1 MTAMEMIDLAPCDW
15 ERAVDVMSANKRQDL
30 AARCDSIAKHA
41 AMVGTYLESR
51 YGYGCGD
58 QGHEAAV
65 TAANAAGKKVWVKTL
80 GYNEFVPI
88 RV

>member
-15 ERAVDVMSANKRQDL
+15 EVTVNPMSPRERDDLSRQ
-30 AARCDSIAKHA
+30 CDSFAKYA
-41 AMVGTYLESR
+41 AMAGAYLEMR
-51 YGYGCGD
+51 EGFGCCD
-58 QGHEAAV
+58 QGHQAAV
-65 TAANAAGKKVWVKTL
+65 KMANTVGKKVWTETL